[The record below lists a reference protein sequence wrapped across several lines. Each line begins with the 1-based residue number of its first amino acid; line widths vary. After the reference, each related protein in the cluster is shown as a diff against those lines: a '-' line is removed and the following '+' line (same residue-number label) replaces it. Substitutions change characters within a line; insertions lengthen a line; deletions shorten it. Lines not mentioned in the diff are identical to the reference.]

1 MKITRLSMDFNCEKT
16 AVLRQITLY
25 GYLSKCVKSMGVY
38 ISPKRRSV
46 SDIPLGHYQ
55 IVASGD
61 RASRVFHNI
70 SQARRALQWAFRLSC
85 PTGSAP
91 SGSSCGVLQS
101 PDN

>member
-1 MKITRLSMDFNCEKT
+1 MRIARLSMDFNCEKT
-16 AVLRQITLY
+16 AVLRRITPY

-61 RASRVFHNI
+61 RAPRVFHNI
-70 SQARRALQWAFRLSC
+70 SQARRALQRAFRLSC
-85 PTGSAP
+85 PAGSTPGGSA
-91 SGSSCGVLQS
+91 CGVMQTS
-101 PDN
+101 DN